1 MASAAETNTGVIHRV
16 HTPGSWDRIYQ
27 AAGDRK
33 LIVVAFS
40 ATWCG
45 PCRRMEPELTALA
58 EEFRDVWFVK
68 IDVDAARGQI
78 QAVESV
84 RSLPSYVL
92 IRGEKQVEAMK
103 GAHSEQLRELIEKH
117 RVPPPAPAPVPA
129 LTSDS
134 SP

>member
-1 MASAAETNTGVIHRV
+1 MAEGGGGARPSTGVIHRI

-27 AAGDRK
+27 AAGETK

-45 PCRRMEPELTALA
+45 PCRRMEPELAALA

-84 RSLPSYVL
+84 RSLPSYAL
-92 IRGEKQVEAMK
+92 SRGEKLVDAMK
-103 GAHSEQLRELIEKH
+103 GAHPKQLREFIEKH
-117 RVPPPAPAPVPA
+117 RVAQRSAA
-129 LTSDS
+129 TLK
-134 SP
+134 